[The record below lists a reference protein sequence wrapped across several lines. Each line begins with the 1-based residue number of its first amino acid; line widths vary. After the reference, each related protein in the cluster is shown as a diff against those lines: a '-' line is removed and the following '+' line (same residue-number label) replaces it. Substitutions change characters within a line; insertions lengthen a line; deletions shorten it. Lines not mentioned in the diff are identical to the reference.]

1 MSEDEPGEAEME
13 STESDALAEIVT
25 ECWIEPQSGRLVT
38 QTDRQVHFNNL
49 TYDQVASTFF
59 ELDRE
64 CISTLVTM
72 EYLAMMCES
81 AGSESVP
88 SPAAGS
94 SQHSVPGAGDAA
106 IQQVPFCF
114 DLPRLL
120 RRCQQAE
127 VLLSTLV
134 QGERSGRQGPGVRVR
149 NVGGWQ
155 VRVQGARFQNT
166 VHYAWL
172 TDVTLCIRLRSS
184 HRPYTC

>member
-1 MSEDEPGEAEME
+1 MSEDEPGEVEME
-13 STESDALAEIVT
+13 STESDALAQIVT

-49 TYDQVASTFF
+49 TYDQVAGTFY

-81 AGSESVP
+81 AAAGSEGVP
-88 SPAAGS
+88 SPAAAAGS
-94 SQHSVPGAGDAA
+94 SQQSVPAA
-106 IQQVPFCF
+106 SEASIQQVPFCF

-134 QGERSGRQGPGVRVR
+134 QGEWGERETSGRS
-149 NVGGWQ
+149 
-155 VRVQGARFQNT
+155 
-166 VHYAWL
+166 
-172 TDVTLCIRLRSS
+172 LCVAG
-184 HRPYTC
+184 